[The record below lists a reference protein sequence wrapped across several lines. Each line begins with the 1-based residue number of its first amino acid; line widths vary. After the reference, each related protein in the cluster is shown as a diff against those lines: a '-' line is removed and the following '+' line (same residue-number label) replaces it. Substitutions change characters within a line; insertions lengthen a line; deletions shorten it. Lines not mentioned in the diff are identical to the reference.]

1 MWNNAAELTNIVGE
15 EVQAAMLGQ
24 KTADAAV
31 EAMQKRLEVAMAN
44 LKKGG

>member
-1 MWNNAAELTNIVGE
+1 
-15 EVQAAMLGQ
+15 MLAQ